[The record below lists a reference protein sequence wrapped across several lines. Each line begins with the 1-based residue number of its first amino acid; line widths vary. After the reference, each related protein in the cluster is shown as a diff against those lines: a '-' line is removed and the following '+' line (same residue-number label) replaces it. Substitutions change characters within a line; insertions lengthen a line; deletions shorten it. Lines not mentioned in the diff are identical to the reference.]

1 MRDYLVLMLVVAT
14 IPLALYSP
22 FYGLLG
28 FSWLAYMRPQ
38 DLAWGLAASLPLSKY
53 VALALFAGL
62 LLRGKV
68 NFIRRG
74 AVPLALLALW
84 AWLLVSC
91 LTATHRD
98 VAFEKFQ
105 DITKVILIALMTTV
119 LVTSRNRFRLSIA
132 VIALSLGFLGL
143 KFGLYGILRGG
154 VHFTRGVGGMIG
166 DNNDFALALNMAL
179 PLLLFTGMWMQSRWV
194 RWAAYGLVPLTALTV
209 VFTHSRSGF
218 LALAASVLYLTLRSR
233 RKTMAIAAIVVLA
246 AVGRLVVPASFYER
260 IASIGNY
267 QEDGSSMGRLN
278 AWAASFHMANDYP
291 VFGVGLDNF
300 LFMFQYYA
308 PDPDDVHV
316 AHNTWLQVLA
326 EAGYVGLLAY
336 LALFMATWGT
346 LLSTERL
353 ARRHDIRWAGDA
365 AKFLEAST
373 LAFMVGGTFL
383 NRAHFD
389 LLYHV
394 VILSFCAKRITLGE
408 IAARQDE
415 VEARTVAER
424 AA

>member
-1 MRDYLVLMLVVAT
+1 MLVVAT
-14 IPLALYSP
+14 VPLALYSP

-38 DLAWGLAASLPLSKY
+38 DLAWGLAAGLPLSKY
-53 VALALFAGL
+53 VAVALFAGL

-68 NFIRRG
+68 NIFRRG
-74 AVPLALLALW
+74 AVPVAMLGLW
-84 AWLLVSC
+84 IWLLVSC

-105 DITKVILIALMTTV
+105 DITKVLLIAFMTTV
-119 LVTSRNRFRLSIA
+119 LVSDGKRFRLSIA

-143 KFGLYGILRGG
+143 KYGLYGVLRGG
-154 VHFTRGVGGMIG
+154 VQFTRGVGGMIG

-179 PLLLFTGMWMQSRWV
+179 PLLLFTGLWMRKRWV
-194 RWAAYGLVPLTALTV
+194 RWLAFGLIPLTALTV

-218 LALAASVLYLTLRSR
+218 LALAATTLYMMFRSR
-233 RKTMAIAAIVVLA
+233 RKALAIAAVVVVA
-246 AVGRLVVPASFYER
+246 AVGRLVVPETFYER
-260 IASIGNY
+260 IASIGDY
-267 QEDGSSMGRLN
+267 QNDGSAMGRLN
-278 AWAASFHMANDYP
+278 AWQASISMANDYP
-291 VFGVGLDNF
+291 IFGVGLDNF

-336 LALFMATWGT
+336 AGMFLAAWGT
-346 LLSTERL
+346 MFSVERL
-353 ARRHDIRWAGDA
+353 ARRHSIRWAGDA
-365 AKFLEAST
+365 ARCLEAST
-373 LAFMVGGTFL
+373 IAFMVGGTFL

-394 VILSFCAKRITLGE
+394 LILGFCAKRIVLHE
-408 IAARQDE
+408 IAATRDAAPE
-415 VEARTVAER
+415 RELAAR

>member
-1 MRDYLVLMLVVAT
+1 ML
-14 IPLALYSP
+14 
-22 FYGLLG
+22 GL
-28 FSWLAYMRPQ
+28 W
-38 DLAWGLAASLPLSKY
+38 
-53 VALALFAGL
+53 V
-62 LLRGKV
+62 
-68 NFIRRG
+68 
-74 AVPLALLALW
+74 
-84 AWLLVSC
+84 WLLVSC

-105 DITKVILIALMTTV
+105 DITKVILIAFMTTV
-119 LVTSRNRFRLSIA
+119 LVTDGKRFRISVA
-132 VIALSLGFLGL
+132 VIALSLGFLGM
-143 KFGLYGILRGG
+143 KYGVYGILRGG

-179 PLLLFTGMWMQSRWV
+179 PLLLFTGLWMKSRWV
-194 RWAAYGLVPLTALTV
+194 RWAALGLVPLTAITV
-209 VFTHSRSGF
+209 VFTHSRSGCRG
-218 LALAASVLYLTLRSR
+218 LAASVLYLTFR
-233 RKTMAIAAIVVLA
+233 RRREALAIAAVVVLA
-246 AVGRLVVPASFYER
+246 AVGRLVVPASYYER

-278 AWAASFHMANDYP
+278 AWSASFHMANDYP
-291 VFGVGLDNF
+291 IFGVGLDNF

-326 EAGYVGLLAY
+326 EAGYIGLLAY
-336 LALFMATWGT
+336 VVLFMAAWGT
-346 LLSTERL
+346 LFSTERL
-353 ARRHDIRWAGDA
+353 ARRHGIRWAGDA
-365 AKFLEAST
+365 ARFLEAST

-394 VILSFCAKRITLGE
+394 LILGFCAKRIVLHE
-408 IAARQDE
+408 IAAQQE
-415 VEARTVAER
+415 EAGERSLVER